1 MAKINPADAEAQ
13 KYLALQRRTA
23 PACRAADLI
32 LITVLSVMIAVMGIA
47 IFILPPS
54 SFSEDENRSLTTFP
68 AFSLGALA
76 SGEWTADVTLFYSDQ
91 FPVRRMMV
99 QLKAVCE
106 LAQLKGQNNGVILG
120 SGGTLIKRLEYNDT
134 SITARN
140 LAAVDDLRAVLEGDG
155 IPVELA
161 VAPRAIDV
169 LCDELPA
176 LYGADRSDAI
186 WEEIVAHQS
195 DAARYRDRLRELSV
209 AGEYVWYRTDHHW
222 TTDGAYAAYVEL
234 GRQLGYTPYP
244 ASDFQRVVVSTEFY
258 GTTYSSSGMYFVEPD
273 TMCFYRY
280 AGDEGYVVENMLTGS
295 RLDGFYDT
303 SYLDGKDKYSAFIGG
318 NNAHV
323 RVCRADGDDA
333 DKPTLVLV
341 KDSYA
346 HSLVPFLARHYRLE
360 IIDLRSYTGSVA
372 KLAREKGACGVLVLT
387 GVDNLATS
395 DSLTLLRYGLTSAP
409 ANN

>member
-1 MAKINPADAEAQ
+1 MAKINPADVEAQ
-13 KYLALQRRTA
+13 RLLALQRRTA

-32 LITVLSVMIAVMGIA
+32 LITVLSLLIAVMGIA

-54 SFSEDENRSLTTFP
+54 SFSEDENRSLATFP

-76 SGEWTADVTLFYSDQ
+76 SGEWTADVSSFYADQ
-91 FPVRRMMV
+91 FPVRRTMV
-99 QLKAVCE
+99 QLKAMCE
-106 LAQLKGQNNGVILG
+106 LTQLKGQNNGVILG
-120 SGGTLIKRLEYNDT
+120 SNETLIKRLEYNDT
-134 SITARN
+134 SIAVRN
-140 LAAVDDLRAVLEGDG
+140 LTAIADLRAALEGDG
-155 IPVELA
+155 ISVELA

-169 LCDELPA
+169 LGRELPP
-176 LYGADRSDAI
+176 LYGTDRSGAI
-186 WEEIVAHQS
+186 WDTIAAHQS
-195 DAARYRDRLRELSV
+195 DATRYRDALRDMSM

-234 GRQLGYTPYP
+234 GQQLSYTPYP
-244 ASDFQRVVVSTEFY
+244 ASDFERVVVSTEFY
-258 GTTYSSSGMYFVEPD
+258 GTTYSSSGLYFVEPD
-273 TMCFYRY
+273 TICFYRY
-280 AGDEGYVVENMLTGS
+280 AGDEEYVVENMLTGN

-323 RVCRADGDDA
+323 RVCRADGGDA

-346 HSLVPFLARHYRLE
+346 HSLVPFLARHYKLE

-372 KLAREKGACGVLVLT
+372 KLSRERGACGVLVLT

-409 ANN
+409 GNK